1 MTLANNHT
9 TLNGYKMVSRFA
21 FAICALSLLS
31 ILAGAQARPAQEKSA
46 HGMNPS
52 ANKAV
57 GLRLL
62 PQAIA
67 LKGPYTQTR
76 VLAEAQM
83 KSGEAQDVSGL
94 AEIRLLDPKLA
105 LIDDMGIVRPRKDGE
120 TVLVARWQGKEART
134 PVHISGMAHPAPP
147 QFLNDVIPVLTRAGC
162 NGGACHGAASGKGG
176 FKLSLSGYD
185 PDADYT
191 SITRGAF
198 GRRVEVARPA
208 NSLLLRK
215 PLLMVAHRGGKRLD
229 VSGADYRLLRDWI
242 AAGMPGPLPAAPTVT
257 RLEVTPPIRTLGMG
271 KTQRFAVQALFSDGS
286 RHDVTPQTIFTASD
300 ETVATVTPGGEA
312 KVTGNGEGAIL
323 VRYQGLVATA
333 RVISPYGPPRTD
345 KGTGKQGDREIGK
358 AGRESAHAK
367 ARPSYLQPA
376 AALEG
381 SRQIDALVTQ
391 KLNALGLEPSPLC
404 SDTDFLRRATL
415 DVTGRIPT
423 PDEVRAFLSDA
434 DPQKR
439 DKMIDTLLAR
449 PEYVDFWTL
458 KWGDILRCSREKLTP
473 KGMYA
478 YHDWIRQSVAD
489 NKGWDQWAREL
500 VLANG
505 SIYKNGAAN
514 FYRTAASPQEL
525 AETTSEVF
533 LGVRIAC
540 ARCHNHPYEKWTQN
554 QYYQMTAF
562 FARSA
567 SKPGERPGELVM
579 FAGDAG
585 ETTHPRTKKI
595 VAACA
600 LDATPVPDAVGRDR
614 RQALADWLTAP
625 QNPFFAHA
633 VVNRIWR
640 HYLGTGFVEPVDD
653 LRITNPPSNAALYDW
668 LAQDLAR
675 HHYDLKYLMR
685 CILRSQTYQRS
696 PEPTRNNARDSRF
709 YSHFNFKRL
718 GAEQMLDAI
727 ADATGIYDKFD
738 NLPMGTR
745 ACELPDTSVASYFLD
760 LFGRPARN
768 VTCECER
775 SEAPNLGQIL
785 HLMNDSGIN
794 GRLSAKTGKIAKLIE
809 AKTGDAKLIEELYV
823 SALSRFPTSDE
834 SRRAVQIL
842 TALSPA
848 GRQKAAEDI
857 LWALL
862 NSKEFV
868 FNH

>member
-1 MTLANNHT
+1 M
-9 TLNGYKMVSRFA
+9 
-21 FAICALSLLS
+21 
-31 ILAGAQARPAQEKSA
+31 
-46 HGMNPS
+46 
-52 ANKAV
+52 
-57 GLRLL
+57 RLL
-62 PQAIA
+62 PGAIA
-67 LKGPYTQTR
+67 LNGPYAQAR
-76 VLAEAQM
+76 VLAEAQG
-83 KSGEAQDVSGL
+83 KSGEAQDASGL
-94 AEIRLLDPKLA
+94 AAMHLLDEKVA
-105 LIDDMGIVRPRKDGE
+105 VIEDGGIVRPRKDGD
-120 TVLVARWQGKEART
+120 TVLVARWQGKEARI
-134 PVHISGMAHPAPP
+134 PVHVAGMAYPAPP
-147 QFLNDVIPVLTRAGC
+147 QFLNDVIPALTRAGC

-176 FKLSLSGYD
+176 FKLSLLGYD
-185 PDADYT
+185 PDTDYT
-191 SITRGAF
+191 SITRGMY

-242 AAGMPGPLPAAPTVT
+242 GAGTPAPLPAAPTVT
-257 RLEVTPPIRTLGMG
+257 RLEVTPPARTLGMG

-300 ETVATVTPGGEA
+300 ETVATVTSSGEA

-333 RVISPYGPPRTD
+333 RVISPYGPPKTD
-345 KGTGKQGDREIGK
+345 D
-358 AGRESAHAK
+358 AK
-367 ARPSYLQPA
+367 AEGRRQKAEGNGASPSFILHPYD
-376 AALEG
+376 G
-381 SRQIDALVTQ
+381 SRQIDALVGQ
-391 KLNALGLEPSPLC
+391 KLNALGLELSPLC

-423 PDEVRAFLSDA
+423 PDEVRAFLKDT
-434 DPQKR
+434 DPHKR
-439 DKMIDTLLAR
+439 DKMIDTLLSR

-458 KWGDILRCSREKLTP
+458 KWGDILRCSRQKLTV

-525 AETTSEVF
+525 AETTSEIF

-562 FARSA
+562 FARST
-567 SKPGERPGELVM
+567 SKAGERPGELVM

-585 ETTHPRTKKI
+585 EVHHPKTQKL

-600 LDATPVPDAVGRDR
+600 LDARPVPDAAGRDR

-640 HYLGTGFVEPVDD
+640 HYLGMGFVEPVDN
-653 LRITNPPSNAALYDW
+653 LRVTNPPSNAALYDW
-668 LAQDLAR
+668 LAQDLVK

-785 HLMNDSGIN
+785 HLMNDAGIN
-794 GRLSAKTGKIAKLIE
+794 GRLSAKTGRIAKLIE
-809 AKTGDAKLIEELYV
+809 AKATDAKLTEELYL
-823 SALSRFPTSDE
+823 SALSRFPTPDE
-834 SRRAVQIL
+834 SRKSAQIFAA
-842 TALSPA
+842 TPPA
-848 GRQKAAEDI
+848 TRQRAAEDI